1 METSL
6 LVIYGI
12 IILIIL
18 MGISMKEYKISY
30 FRLNLVLLGYLLYNV
45 IYFLLDY
52 SAGAAGARKRT
63 KTRCA
68 YCHLYI

>member
-1 METSL
+1 METLSL

-12 IILIIL
+12 IILTIL
-18 MGISMKEYKISY
+18 RGFPMKEYKISY

-52 SAGAAGARKRT
+52 SAGYAFFIVWPVFF
-63 KTRCA
+63 
-68 YCHLYI
+68 YL